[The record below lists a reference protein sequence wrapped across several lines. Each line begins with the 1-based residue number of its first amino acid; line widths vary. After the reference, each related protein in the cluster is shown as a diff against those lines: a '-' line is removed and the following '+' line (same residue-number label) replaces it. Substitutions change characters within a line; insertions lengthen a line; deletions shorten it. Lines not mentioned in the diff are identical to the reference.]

1 MRPWSWES
9 HEIALYAQKDEE
21 GGSSDLFLLIGF
33 QVRLHTGY
41 SHCATRGAAL
51 ESQGKAPSISEQA
64 ADSRRAPPPLR
75 FSHKQAQN
83 FPEKPKDPGSFQRP
97 MPSCAA
103 ILALGGADSR
113 ARRAERSRQ

>member
-21 GGSSDLFLLIGF
+21 GGSSDLL
-33 QVRLHTGY
+33 VRLHSGY

-51 ESQGKAPSISEQA
+51 ESQGKALSVSEQA

-75 FSHKQAQN
+75 FPHKQAQN
-83 FPEKPKDPGSFQRP
+83 FPEKPKDPGSF
-97 MPSCAA
+97 SEAH
-103 ILALGGADSR
+103 ALL
-113 ARRAERSRQ
+113 RSHPGTRGR